1 MTGTN
6 SPRATG
12 ASRASRVSRP
22 SAREL
27 IEAIVDPGSWH
38 GWDEPVEITTDDP
51 EYRADLERARER
63 TGLDESVI
71 TGEGRIEGRRV
82 ALVACEFRFLA
93 GSIGVAAGERL
104 VRAVERAT
112 AERLPLL
119 AAPAS
124 GGTRMQEG
132 TVAFLQM
139 VKVAAAITDHKA
151 AGLPYL
157 VHLRHPTTGGV
168 LASWGSL
175 GHVTA
180 AEPGALI
187 GFMGPRVHE
196 ALYGEEF
203 PPGVQNAENLMNHG
217 LIDAV
222 LPLSRLSGVAARV
235 LRVLCAGDAVPGVA
249 PASLPATVGA
259 GAAAGPT
266 AEVGP
271 GAPSDAPGGTPGRGG
286 GSSARGGP
294 SAASGNGHGGAEAA
308 EAKGTAAHGEVAGG
322 RWDAEAGPPSAAPG
336 HVAPGGCGAERG
348 AGGAATAE
356 AAGPAG
362 DVSAAHDQAALAA
375 SAGVSGA
382 PEGVEGGA
390 PAPAVGAGPES
401 GEPGR
406 RGDAAPGS
414 APVAAPGQTGS
425 GASTEP
431 VPGPGVPGGAPE
443 APGGSMTSAP
453 GAPDDTEVG
462 AAVPSAEVSIRASR
476 RVERPGVRDLLRVA
490 AEDVSPLSGTGAGEH
505 DPGLLLALAR
515 VGGTPCVVLGHNRRS
530 ARKGETAEGPGEG
543 QALGPA
549 GLRTARRGM
558 RIAAEL
564 GLPLLTVID
573 TAGAALSREAEEGG
587 LAAEIAR
594 CLADM
599 VTLPAPT
606 LCLLLGQGAGGAAL
620 ALLPADRVVAA
631 RHAWLS
637 PLPPEGASA
646 ILHRTTERAYEVAAR
661 QGVRSAD
668 LLAQGIVDRIVEE
681 DAEDAEGSGAPDAF
695 LSRLGRLLGAELAA
709 LRAQD
714 PDERLAAR
722 RVRHRRIGLPR

>member
-1 MTGTN
+1 MTATN
-6 SPRATG
+6 SSGGSGGSG
-12 ASRASRVSRP
+12 ASRGVARA

-38 GWDEPVEITTDDP
+38 GWDEPVAITTDDP
-51 EYRADLERARER
+51 DYRADLERARER

-235 LRVLCAGDAVPGVA
+235 LRVLCAGD
-249 PASLPATVGA
+249 T
-259 GAAAGPT
+259 
-266 AEVGP
+266 
-271 GAPSDAPGGTPGRGG
+271 
-286 GSSARGGP
+286 
-294 SAASGNGHGGAEAA
+294 
-308 EAKGTAAHGEVAGG
+308 
-322 RWDAEAGPPSAAPG
+322 
-336 HVAPGGCGAERG
+336 
-348 AGGAATAE
+348 
-356 AAGPAG
+356 
-362 DVSAAHDQAALAA
+362 
-375 SAGVSGA
+375 
-382 PEGVEGGA
+382 A
-390 PAPAVGAGPES
+390 PAPAPAPAAGPV
-401 GEPGR
+401 PGQP
-406 RGDAAPGS
+406 GDAG
-414 APVAAPGQTGS
+414 

-431 VPGPGVPGGAPE
+431 TRGPGAPGGARAAADAA
-443 APGGSMTSAP
+443 AP
-453 GAPDDTEVG
+453 
-462 AAVPSAEVSIRASR
+462 RASADAWG
-476 RVERPGVRDLLRVA
+476 EPGPVA
-490 AEDVSPLSGTGAGEH
+490 
-505 DPGLLLALAR
+505 
-515 VGGTPCVVLGHNRRS
+515 
-530 ARKGETAEGPGEG
+530 
-543 QALGPA
+543 
-549 GLRTARRGM
+549 
-558 RIAAEL
+558 
-564 GLPLLTVID
+564 
-573 TAGAALSREAEEGG
+573 EAN
-587 LAAEIAR
+587 
-594 CLADM
+594 
-599 VTLPAPT
+599 P
-606 LCLLLGQGAGGAAL
+606 
-620 ALLPADRVVAA
+620 
-631 RHAWLS
+631 
-637 PLPPEGASA
+637 
-646 ILHRTTERAYEVAAR
+646 
-661 QGVRSAD
+661 
-668 LLAQGIVDRIVEE
+668 
-681 DAEDAEGSGAPDAF
+681 
-695 LSRLGRLLGAELAA
+695 
-709 LRAQD
+709 
-714 PDERLAAR
+714 
-722 RVRHRRIGLPR
+722 